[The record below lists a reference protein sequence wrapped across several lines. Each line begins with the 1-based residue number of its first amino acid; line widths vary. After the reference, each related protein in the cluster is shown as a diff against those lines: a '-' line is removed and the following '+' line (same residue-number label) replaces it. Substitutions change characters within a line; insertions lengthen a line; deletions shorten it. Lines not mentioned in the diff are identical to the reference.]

1 MRRTPVH
8 TLEHPTP
15 KADDLRIT
23 PISLTGWRISDRRL
37 DGLPGISLLGF
48 VELQNGR
55 YEVTRFDSPSYSST
69 HDVLSS
75 ALAEFLSC
83 PGGHEYLYSDSVPE
97 ALSAG
102 AFSRVA

>member
-1 MRRTPVH
+1 VR

-23 PISLTGWRISDRRL
+23 PISLTSWRISDRRL

-48 VELQNGR
+48 VELLNGR
-55 YEVTRFDSPSYSST
+55 YEVTRFDSPSHSSA
-69 HDVLSS
+69 HEVLSS
-75 ALAEFLSC
+75 ALAEFLSR
-83 PGGHEYLYSDSVPE
+83 PGGQEYLHPDSVPE
-97 ALSAG
+97 VLPAG